1 MCKEKNFESE
11 YVLHKFTEKNL
22 EELFD
27 LCYIES
33 EVQCKN
39 LMGKKLRMDT
49 LAFDKKT
56 NSFVIIEYKNELNE
70 NVINQAQGYCDLIK
84 KDPEGFVEC
93 FSQPWYINCK
103 ENLRKENI
111 SIDDINYENTRAMI
125 IGPEFPDEMDNPNNF
140 EIWKIT
146 LFDESNGE
154 YENQNDEVDECE
166 SLCEK
171 CEKEDENQY
180 NGKVVYKKLYDEYGN
195 QDTGESKE
203 IPVNLNDLKL
213 TEQNTLKGIKKENF
227 KLYCAF
233 KNKIKGI
240 YGDDVDLKFWVDF
253 VSFVKNKQTVCII
266 YLKGRTNIH
275 YLADDLEEFKKQAE
289 KLKKGEEY
297 ETRDLKGKKGYVGN
311 YELKLNSEDGLDY
324 ALELFKLIYEEK

>member
-1 MCKEKNFESE
+1 MCKEKKFESE

-22 EELFD
+22 EELFG

-39 LMGKKLRMDT
+39 LIDEKLRMDT

-70 NVINQAQGYCDLIK
+70 KVINQAQDYCDLVK
-84 KDPEGFVEC
+84 NDPEGFVEC
-93 FSQPWYINCK
+93 FSQPWYKCK
-103 ENLRKENI
+103 ENLKKEKI
-111 SIDDINYENTRAMI
+111 SIDDINYENTRAII
-125 IGPEFPDEMDNPNNF
+125 IGPEFPDEIDNPNNF

-146 LFDESNGE
+146 LCDESNGE
-154 YENQNDEVDECE
+154 DETQNDEEDECE
-166 SLCEK
+166 NLCEK
-171 CEKEDENQY
+171 CEKEDELQY

-195 QDTGESKE
+195 QDTDESKE

-213 TEQNTLKGIKKENF
+213 TEQKSLKGIKKENC

-233 KNKIKGI
+233 KNKVKSFF
-240 YGDDVDLKFWVDF
+240 GDDVGLRFWVGF
-253 VSFVKNKQTVCII
+253 VSFIKNEQTVCII
-266 YLKGRTNIH
+266 YLKGRTKIH
-275 YLADDLEEFKKQAE
+275 YLADDLEEFMKQAE
-289 KLKKGEEY
+289 KLKKEEEY
-297 ETRDLKGKKGYVGN
+297 ETRDISDIEGYVGN
-311 YELKLNSEDGLDY
+311 YELILKSKDDLDY